1 MNCILCPRAC
11 KADRLVNVGFCGASA
26 EPEAA
31 TICVHQGEEPPLCG
45 SKGIC
50 NVFFAHC
57 NLKCIYCQNGDIS
70 SPAAGA
76 AGLIRFR
83 GVDAIVEGIA
93 QVLTQT
99 ENIVGFVTPSHY
111 ANHIPA
117 IVEGLHRRGLS
128 PTTVYNTGGYDTVE
142 TLRMLA
148 PYIDIY
154 LPDFKY
160 MDPALALRYSHAK
173 DYPSVALE
181 ALKEMYA
188 QKGSALPTDDRD
200 LAYRGIIVR
209 HLVLPGQV
217 ENSLA
222 VLDQIAEISTNL
234 HVALMAQYF
243 PPAEGLPDQLGRT
256 LTAEEYDR
264 VTEHFHAIGLH
275 RGWVQELSS
284 QSTYR
289 PDFTQQQSFHL

>member
-1 MNCILCPRAC
+1 
-11 KADRLVNVGFCGASA
+11 
-26 EPEAA
+26 
-31 TICVHQGEEPPLCG
+31 
-45 SKGIC
+45 
-50 NVFFAHC
+50 
-57 NLKCIYCQNGDIS
+57 
-70 SPAAGA
+70 
-76 AGLIRFR
+76 
-83 GVDAIVEGIA
+83 
-93 QVLTQT
+93 
-99 ENIVGFVTPSHY
+99 
-111 ANHIPA
+111 
-117 IVEGLHRRGLS
+117 
-128 PTTVYNTGGYDTVE
+128 
-142 TLRMLA
+142 
-148 PYIDIY
+148 
-154 LPDFKY
+154 
-160 MDPALALRYSHAK
+160 MDPALALRYSHAE

-222 VLDQIAEISTNL
+222 VLDQIADISTNL

-275 RGWVQELSS
+275 RGWVQELTS